1 MADAAGERV
10 IVGIA
15 ASDGLVAGPL
25 VADRQ
30 AVAVDR
36 VPGTARR
43 EGEILR
49 AALGRAAGE
58 LAALAGR
65 GDALAA
71 EILEFQ
77 VALIEDD
84 DLVGPI
90 LSAVAAGE
98 PADAAWRFGLDR
110 EIEEY
115 RGSGDSYLAARA
127 ADLADLG
134 DRVLRSIHG
143 GDTGAVEVVGSGG
156 ILVGDDLTP
165 SRFLELDWRR
175 LTGAALR
182 GGSRNGHVAILARAR
197 GVPLLVGLGSA
208 AVLPDGAPAILDAE
222 TGQLVLYHGAG
233 AEARLHGGLERRAAL
248 AREAE
253 AVLDRPAMTAD
264 GERVAVLVNVD
275 DPALLDAL
283 PVARCDGVGLTR
295 TEFLFEGGALP
306 DEERQLAAYR
316 RILAWAQGRP
326 VTVRTLDA
334 GGDKPIRG
342 VTADGE
348 TNPFLGV
355 RGIRLSFTRPALFR
369 TQLRALARAAAHGP
383 LKVMVPMVTV
393 PSEIDRVR
401 GVLAEVIAGLSADGV
416 AHAVPALGMMVEVP
430 VAALTAGSFAVDFYS
445 IGTNDLVQYATASA
459 RDNPALIAL
468 ADPANLAILEL
479 IGRTVEAGRLRGVEV
494 SLCGDMA
501 SEPAMVPLLLERGLR
516 TLSVA
521 PAQIGRVKLAIAAWR
536 RGAPA

>member
-1 MADAAGERV
+1 M
-10 IVGIA
+10 
-15 ASDGLVAGPL
+15 
-25 VADRQ
+25 
-30 AVAVDR
+30 
-36 VPGTARR
+36 
-43 EGEILR
+43 
-49 AALGRAAGE
+49 
-58 LAALAGR
+58 
-65 GDALAA
+65 
-71 EILEFQ
+71 
-77 VALIEDD
+77 
-84 DLVGPI
+84 
-90 LSAVAAGE
+90 
-98 PADAAWRFGLDR
+98 
-110 EIEEY
+110 
-115 RGSGDSYLAARA
+115 
-127 ADLADLG
+127 
-134 DRVLRSIHG
+134 
-143 GDTGAVEVVGSGG
+143 
-156 ILVGDDLTP
+156 
-165 SRFLELDWRR
+165 
-175 LTGAALR
+175 
-182 GGSRNGHVAILARAR
+182 
-197 GVPLLVGLGSA
+197 
-208 AVLPDGAPAILDAE
+208 
-222 TGQLVLYHGAG
+222 
-233 AEARLHGGLERRAAL
+233 
-248 AREAE
+248 
-253 AVLDRPAMTAD
+253 LDRPAMTAD